1 MEEHVTVERGMIG
14 GRMDPGDP
22 ADPTLGGAVPSIK
35 DKPTVRIA
43 ALLLLVGIA
52 ASIILP
58 VVVAVAN
65 RLT

>member
-1 MEEHVTVERGMIG
+1 M
-14 GRMDPGDP
+14 
-22 ADPTLGGAVPSIK
+22 PSIK